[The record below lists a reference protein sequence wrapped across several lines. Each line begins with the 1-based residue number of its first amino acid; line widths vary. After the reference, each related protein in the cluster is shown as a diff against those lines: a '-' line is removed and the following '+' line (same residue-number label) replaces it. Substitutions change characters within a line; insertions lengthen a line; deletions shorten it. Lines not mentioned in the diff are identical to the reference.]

1 MHFQE
6 IKKLIITCFIDFGIK
21 LKWSINDAT
30 LYLKFFLKLRSFFT
44 TLLLLLKVSELH
56 CKMFADDTTFAIAD
70 ELLKNLIRRLK
81 KNLEPLLEWCKFNK
95 FNLNWSKTYFM
106 FISDKR
112 VKLQTEIEIS
122 GNLVRP
128 SSPLDF

>member
-1 MHFQE
+1 
-6 IKKLIITCFIDFGIK
+6 
-21 LKWSINDAT
+21 
-30 LYLKFFLKLRSFFT
+30 
-44 TLLLLLKVSELH
+44 
-56 CKMFADDTTFAIAD
+56 
-70 ELLKNLIRRLK
+70 
-81 KNLEPLLEWCKFNK
+81 
-95 FNLNWSKTYFM
+95 M